1 MKPLLGAAGFAALVL
16 LLLQPLTPVR
26 AQSVPDTPS
35 IDSVTAAD
43 TSLTISWSAPADD
56 GGETITAYD
65 LRYIETDTW
74 NKFDEDQWTLV
85 ETIWSS
91 GTLEYELA
99 GLTKDVR
106 YDLQLRAVNAIGD
119 GAWTPTTLQAT
130 NDHPNSKDGA
140 TPITLDSATTGY
152 LDPNDDRSD
161 FFTFTLTASTEVW
174 IYTTGNVDTRLT
186 LRNSSDSIIWGVDRS
201 RSLRSDGM
209 RNAALQAVLEADT
222 YSLDVWQWAAADLHG
237 PYMVHV
243 VTGVTPGDSFDT
255 ATTVTAGVDV
265 YTRFVNTEDSHYY
278 TFEVASRTAV
288 WMRSAFDA
296 VDTTAVLYDGNQAQI
311 DENDDSPGGLSAQG
325 FSMLNVLD
333 AGTYYLKVETFSSA
347 SSGPYIL
354 EVDFYSDGG
363 NTTAGAPP
371 AEVWSAQLG
380 LMESATDVD
389 YYRLGVHVRDWVRI
403 HTWLPDDGS
412 LSMRLLDREGQVVN
426 RPLVPTSDVRSL
438 RPFDALIRLSPGTY
452 YIEVSSTE
460 DREQRYLLW
469 VQGFSTHQTIL
480 SECDPGGSVE
490 FDPFYGCQWHLN
502 NTRQYGGAG
511 QDINVEEVW
520 ETNKGEGVNVA
531 IVDSGMQYDHP
542 DLEENVITARNHSYV
557 GSSVYDPNRS
567 HGTAVAGLVAAR
579 DNERGVRGVAPR
591 ASLYAFDLLRA
602 ATTSNIADAMTRQ
615 LAVTAVSNNSWGF
628 GDGGRAR
635 MPSSAWEAA
644 VERGV
649 SEGNGGRGISYVW
662 AAGNGNGSEDHA
674 NLDGRANHHA
684 IIAVCGIN
692 HRDTRAAYSE
702 RGPNLWVC
710 APTLNDRNEDPA
722 ITTTT
727 TRGKYTTR
735 FSGTSASS
743 PIAAGVVA
751 LVRAANPE
759 LSWRDVKLILAASAR
774 QNDSSDGGWRT
785 GALHYGPNPDSERY
799 TFNNQYGFGAVDAG
813 AAVALAADWP
823 RVPEWRKTSARSTG
837 AALAIPDQTSGGT
850 RTTVTSKLTLE
861 GDVDFIE
868 YVEVMI
874 NMEHGGFRDLDIDL
888 VSPSGAVSSLTWAGD
903 PRTVFD
909 FWFLS
914 QPVVF
919 EIETPIDGTHRLGTA
934 RHLGEDADG
943 EWTLRITDKRDGDTG
958 RLRWWEITAY
968 GHGNSLGAPAIDTF
982 ASADTSLTVTWQ
994 APGATGMSDVTG
1006 YDVRYL
1012 REDATDRQNAS
1023 WTVLEDV
1030 WTSGDPLSYEITSL
1044 TMGYRYDVQVRAVN
1058 DEGAG
1063 PWSRVRRDATNPV
1076 RPDAPAFTQITTRT
1090 GSLEAWW
1097 QPNHDGAAVISSYDL
1112 RYIRTDATERED
1124 DNWTLVTGAGLLR
1137 SAGYRHRVTPLD
1149 NDVSYDLQVRAH
1161 NGAGTSDWSEV
1172 ASGTPQANVDPTFDA
1187 AETGMRSVPENTI
1200 PGTFIG
1206 EPLAA
1211 TDPNPGATLR
1221 FSIQG
1226 GHDYISIHGSRGH
1239 LRVKQALDHESA
1251 ASHTFTVR
1259 VSDDINSEG
1268 EDDRAVDDTIEV
1280 RVTVTDVNE
1289 GFDVVGPSAVTWK
1302 EADTGVVGVFTAT
1315 DPEGEPITWS
1325 LEGDDASLFSINSR
1339 GQLRFLQA
1347 PDFEAPGDADTNN
1360 IYGVIVVGTEESGV
1374 NKSFATL
1381 EVTVEDSDERP
1392 VVTGPVHVELEEH
1405 AGTRVGNYTVHEPE
1419 GEKTAWGDPGGADG
1433 AMFTLHGNGTLMFK
1447 EPPDFEARAD
1457 ADGDNVYEVTIGAA
1471 DITGILFG
1479 QFSEL
1484 DVEVRVRNVNEP
1496 PVITGPAGPVDL
1508 PENGPG
1514 VVGDYAADDPDED
1527 DDTVILELGGD
1538 DSAAF
1543 TFTNGRLAFAS
1554 SPDFEAFADFD
1565 ADNEYEVTLTS
1576 TDGDLTTT
1584 LDLAVRVANEDE
1596 DGTVALPPGAQPQEH
1611 TAFTATLGDP
1621 DGVVTTTWT
1630 WERSQNRSTWT
1641 QTTGPAVSQITTST
1655 YTPVLADVGSYI
1667 RATAEYTDG
1676 HGPGKE
1682 TAATSSAR
1690 VRAEPVVNTAPYFTE
1705 TNPVRSVP
1713 ENARARAAVG
1723 GRVTATDDDD
1733 GDTVGYELDPDSDL
1747 FTIDQNTGQ
1756 IRVKAGA
1763 VLDHETASS
1772 HTVTVRASD
1781 SSRESATV
1789 VVTINVADVNEPPE
1803 AMDDNAATFED
1814 TAALVDVLLNDRDP
1828 EGEPLTISFDRTPQ
1842 FGTAEITAGNLISY
1856 LPDPN
1861 THGIQ
1866 RFSYRVS
1873 DGIQSATGEVTV
1885 RVEPVN
1891 DDPVFPAAT
1900 AEREVD
1906 ELAAPGDPVG
1916 DPVAA
1921 TDVDGDSIT
1930 YSLTGSDLF
1939 TVEPHNGQI
1948 MVAEDVLLDARAEP
1962 VHVVELVVDD
1972 QQGGVDTI
1980 EVTITVLEA
1989 VVEAP
1994 TRTLPV
2000 FTPVVGGGGGAGG
2013 VPTGPEPSEADFEWT
2028 VEHDLEPLDS
2038 GHRAATGAWSDGEAA
2053 WVLDNPDGAGD
2064 AVYAYDLG
2072 SGERDPEREFAL
2084 AETNRAPRGIWS
2096 DGETAWVSDS
2106 GRERLFAYDLDSG
2119 ERDPERELG
2128 LAPRN
2133 DDARGIWSDGET
2145 MWVLDDRRNALFA
2158 YGLQTGEP
2166 LAGYELDPGNDQPQD
2181 LWSDGVALWVSN
2193 HDPKRLFA
2201 YRLPSPADDRGGEDL
2216 ALERAPG
2223 EDFTEPGG
2231 VGNNSPRGIWA
2242 GAGLMY
2248 VVDANDR
2255 KVYSYNM
2262 PDAWDARLASLALPG
2277 VDIGAF
2283 DPETTEYEG
2292 VPAAGVT
2299 ETTVE
2304 AAAEQEG
2311 ATVAVEPADA
2321 DGEAAGHQVAL
2332 AGVGE
2337 ITVTVTSEDGSRER
2351 VYRVVLAESGPP
2363 ADCLRA
2369 SAVSGRLQPRRLRG
2383 RERRCARGLR
2393 QEPPRHGALRAA
2405 RGRVRPLHPGRARV
2419 RAGAL
2424 PRALR
2429 GRRAGGHAAH
2439 RPERGPG
2446 DPGRGRLRAGGARR
2460 LRGVPAGRAR
2470 AGLQPR
2476 RPRGGERRCARGLR
2490 RGARRLRALRAPGR
2504 RVGPLHPRGARARE
2518 RSLPRAVR
2526 RGRPPRHAARRPERL
2541 APEPGTRGHG
2551 AASLA
2556 AAQRH
2561 PATGNHVAGVP
2572 DGRCR
2577 RPLPQGAD
2585 ARPGKGVRDLSDADE
2600 APKNGRVRAGRTRP
2614 PREPAHA
2621 PAAHQERPGSLPG
2634 PGPGTV
2640 DGARAP
2646 ARRVRGPAP
2655 DAASGR
2661 RPRADRAGRSHHRHR
2676 HGRPHLAHHR
2686 LEGAPGQRRPG
2697 HHRLRPP
2704 PHPGGGGGQVRR
2716 PVDPPRGGLELGD
2729 SRVRAHR
2736 LTHGHEPRRA
2746 GPGSQH
2752 PGPRPLVRLADGCDG
2767 RPRRHEG
2774 HGHHHHPGLRHAG
2787 TDRPSHGRGLLPDHA
2802 RRGDG
2807 ILGLHHGVPGYGG
2820 PAA

>member
-1 MKPLLGAAGFAALVL
+1 MTRLLLAAGLAAL
-16 LLLQPLTPVR
+16 LLLLPRPVATVH
-26 AQSVPDTPS
+26 AQSTAPEAPTIDT
-35 IDSVTAAD
+35 VTAGD
-43 TSLTISWSAPADD
+43 TTLTIAWTAPANN
-56 GGETITAYD
+56 GGEAITAYD

-85 ETIWSS
+85 ETIWST
-91 GTLEYELA
+91 GTLEYELT

-106 YDLQLRAVNAIGD
+106 YDLQVRAVNAIGD
-119 GAWTPTTLQAT
+119 GAWTDTTLQAT

-186 LRNSSDSIIWGVDRS
+186 LRNSSETIIWGVDRS

-222 YSLDVWQWAAADLHG
+222 YSLDVWQWAAAELHG

-255 ATTVTAGVDV
+255 ATTVTPGVDV

-296 VDTTAVLYDGNQAQI
+296 VDTTAVLYDENQAKI

-354 EVDFYSDGG
+354 EVDFYSDSG
-363 NTTAGAPP
+363 NTTVGAPP
-371 AEVWSAQLG
+371 AEVWSAQVG

-389 YYRLGVHVRDWVRI
+389 YYRLGVHLRDWVRI

-412 LSMRLLDREGQVVN
+412 LSMRLLDREGEVVN
-426 RPLVPTSDVRSL
+426 RPLIPTSDVRSL
-438 RPFDALIRLSPGTY
+438 RPFDSVIRLSPGTY

-460 DREQRYLLW
+460 ARGQPYLLW
-469 VQGFSTHQTIL
+469 VQGFNTYQTIL

-502 NTRQYGGAG
+502 NTGQYGGAG

-531 IVDSGMQYDHP
+531 IVDSGMQYNHP
-542 DLEENVITARNHSYV
+542 DLADNAITSRNHSYV
-557 GSSVYDPNRS
+557 GSSVYDPSRS

-602 ATTSNIADAMTRQ
+602 ATTSNIADAMVRQ

-628 GDGGRAR
+628 SDGGRAR

-649 SEGNGGRGISYVW
+649 SEGNAGRGISYVW

-702 RGPNLWVC
+702 QGPNLWVC
-710 APTLNDRNEDPA
+710 APTLNDRNENPA

-727 TRGKYTTR
+727 TGGKYTTR

-743 PIAAGVVA
+743 PIVAGVVA

-774 QNDSSDGGWRT
+774 QNDSSNGGWRT

-837 AALAIPDQTSGGT
+837 AALAIPDQTSGGAQT
-850 RTTVTSKLTLE
+850 RVTSKLTLE

-909 FWFLS
+909 FWFLL

-943 EWTLRITDKRDGDTG
+943 EWTLRITDKRNGDTG

-968 GHGNSLGAPAIDTF
+968 GHGNSLGSPAIETLT
-982 ASADTSLTVTWQ
+982 SGDTSLTVTWQ

-1006 YDVRYL
+1006 YDMRYL
-1012 REDATDRQNAS
+1012 REDATDRQNTS
-1023 WTVLEDV
+1023 WTVLEDI
-1030 WTSGDPLSYEITSL
+1030 WTSGEPLSYEITSL

-1063 PWSRVRRDATNPV
+1063 PWSRMRRQGTNPV
-1076 RPDAPAFTQITTRT
+1076 RPDAPAVTQITTRT
-1090 GSLEAWW
+1090 GSLEVWW
-1097 QPNHDGAAVISSYDL
+1097 QANHDGAAVISSYDL

-1124 DNWTLVTGAGLLR
+1124 DNWTLVTGAGVVR

-1161 NGAGTSDWSEV
+1161 NSAGTSDWSDV

-1187 AETGMRSVPENTI
+1187 TETGERSVPENAT

-1226 GHDYISIHGSRGH
+1226 GNDYISIHGSRGH
-1239 LRVKQALDHESA
+1239 LRVRQALDHEA
-1251 ASHTFTVR
+1251 RASHTFTVR

-1280 RVTVTDVNE
+1280 TVTVTDVNE
-1289 GFDVVGPSAVTWK
+1289 GFDVMGPRSVTWK
-1302 EADTGVVGVFTAT
+1302 EADTGFVGVFTAM
-1315 DPEGEPITWS
+1315 DPEGEAITWS
-1325 LEGDDASLFSINSR
+1325 LEGDDAGVFSVNSR

-1347 PDFEAPGDADTNN
+1347 PDFEMPADADMNN
-1360 IYGVIVVGTEESGV
+1360 IYSVIVVGTEESGV
-1374 NKSFATL
+1374 NKSFAPV

-1392 VVTGPVHVELEEH
+1392 VVMGPVHAELDEQ

-1419 GEKTAWGDPGGADG
+1419 GEKTAWGDPSGPDG
-1433 AMFTLHGNGTLMFK
+1433 ALFSMLGSGTLSFK
-1447 EPPDFEARAD
+1447 DPPDFEARAD

-1496 PVITGPAGPVDL
+1496 PVISGPAGPVSL

-1514 VVGDYAADDPDED
+1514 VVGNYEADDPDED
-1527 DDTVILELGGD
+1527 DDTVTLELGGD
-1538 DSAAF
+1538 DSGAF
-1543 TFTNGRLAFAS
+1543 TFTNGRLAFET
-1554 SPDFEAFADFD
+1554 SPDYEAFADFD

-1584 LDLAVRVANEDE
+1584 LELAIRVANEDE
-1596 DGTVALPPGAQPQEH
+1596 DGTVALPPGAQPQEN
-1611 TAFTATLGDP
+1611 TAFTATLSDP
-1621 DGVVTTTWT
+1621 DGVVRTTWT
-1630 WERSQNRSTWT
+1630 WERSQNRSTW
-1641 QTTGPAVSQITTST
+1641 QPVTGTVVSATTTSAF
-1655 YTPVLADVGSYI
+1655 TPVEADVDYYI

-1676 HGPGKE
+1676 HGPQKD

-1705 TNPVRSVP
+1705 QDPVRSIP

-1733 GDTVGYELDPDSDL
+1733 GDMVGYELDPDSDL
-1747 FTIDQNTGQ
+1747 FTIDETTGQ
-1756 IRVKAGA
+1756 IRVRAGA
-1763 VLDHETASS
+1763 VLDHEVQAS

-1781 SSRESATV
+1781 TSRESVTV
-1789 VVTINVADVNEPPE
+1789 VVTINVTDVNEPPV
-1803 AMDDNAATFED
+1803 ALDDNAATFED
-1814 TAALVDVLLNDRDP
+1814 TPALVEALLNDHDP
-1828 EGEPLTISFDRTPQ
+1828 EGEELTISFDRTPQ
-1842 FGTAEITAGNLISY
+1842 LGTATVTPGNLISY
-1856 LPDPN
+1856 LPAPN

-1866 RFSYRVS
+1866 RFAYRVS
-1873 DGIQSATGEVTV
+1873 DGIRSATAEVTV

-1891 DDPVFPAAT
+1891 DNPEFPATTAT
-1900 AEREVD
+1900 REVD

-1916 DPVAA
+1916 DPVVA

-1948 MVAEDVLLDARAEP
+1948 MLAEDVLLDARETP
-1962 VHVVELVVDD
+1962 EHVVTVLADD
-1972 QQGGVDTI
+1972 GKSGVDTI

-1994 TRTLPV
+1994 SRTLPV
-2000 FTPVVGGGGGAGG
+2000 FVPGGGGGGG
-2013 VPTGPEPSEADFEWT
+2013 GGGPSGPTPSTVDFEWT
-2028 VEHDLEPLDS
+2028 VKHDLEALD
-2038 GHRAATGAWSDGEAA
+2038 AANESPTGMWSDGVTMWLANNA
-2053 WVLDNPDGAGD
+2053 DGPGD
-2064 AVYAYDLG
+2064 AVYAYDLK
-2072 SGERDPEREFAL
+2072 SGERVEEREFDLDA
-2084 AETNRAPRGIWS
+2084 ANRAPRGLWS
-2096 DGETAWVSDS
+2096 DGETVWVADS
-2106 GRERLFAYDLDSG
+2106 GRDRLFAYALGSG
-2119 ERDPERELG
+2119 ERLAARDMELHED
-2128 LAPRN
+2128 N
-2133 DDARGIWSDGET
+2133 DDARGLWSDGTT
-2145 MWVLDDRRNALFA
+2145 MWVLDDRDDALYAYDLATGELLGGFALDARNASLR
-2158 YGLQTGEP
+2158 G
-2166 LAGYELDPGNDQPQD
+2166 
-2181 LWSDGVALWVSN
+2181 LWSDGVSLWVS
-2193 HDPKRLFA
+2193 DPGASPRRLFA
-2201 YRLPSPADDRGGEDL
+2201 YRLPVIGEGGVPADA
-2216 ALERAPG
+2216 ALERVDE
-2223 EDFTEPGG
+2223 EDFAELSGAS
-2231 VGNNSPRGIWA
+2231 NNSPRGIWA
-2242 GAGLMY
+2242 SAELVY
-2248 VVDANDR
+2248 VADASDG
-2255 KVYSYNM
+2255 KVYTYNM
-2262 PDAWDARLASLALPG
+2262 PDAIDARLASLALSG
-2277 VDIGAF
+2277 VDIGDF
-2283 DPETTEYEG
+2283 DPARTEYEG
-2292 VPAAGVT
+2292 VIAGGVT
-2299 ETTVE
+2299 ETTVTAE
-2304 AAAEQEG
+2304 AVQRRTSVAITPTDAGAEAE
-2311 ATVAVEPADA
+2311 
-2321 DGEAAGHQVAL
+2321 GHQVSLEGLEA
-2332 AGVGE
+2332 V
-2337 ITVTVTSEDGSRER
+2337 TVTVTSANGTRTN
-2351 VYRVVLAESGPP
+2351 VYRVGFERDEPLLLAPGWNSLRWTGADGAAIAEALAAGGVAGRVLAVY
-2363 ADCLRA
+2363 AW
-2369 SAVSGRLQPRRLRG
+2369 
-2383 RERRCARGLR
+2383 
-2393 QEPPRHGALRAA
+2393 
-2405 RGRVRPLHPGRARV
+2405 
-2419 RAGAL
+2419 
-2424 PRALR
+2424 
-2429 GRRAGGHAAH
+2429 
-2439 RPERGPG
+2439 
-2446 DPGRGRLRAGGARR
+2446 
-2460 LRGVPAGRAR
+2460 
-2470 AGLQPR
+2470 
-2476 RPRGGERRCARGLR
+2476 
-2490 RGARRLRALRAPGR
+2490 
-2504 RVGPLHPRGARARE
+2504 
-2518 RSLPRAVR
+2518 
-2526 RGRPPRHAARRPERL
+2526 
-2541 APEPGTRGHG
+2541 
-2551 AASLA
+2551 
-2556 AAQRH
+2556 
-2561 PATGNHVAGVP
+2561 
-2572 DGRCR
+2572 
-2577 RPLPQGAD
+2577 
-2585 ARPGKGVRDLSDADE
+2585 
-2600 APKNGRVRAGRTRP
+2600 
-2614 PREPAHA
+2614 
-2621 PAAHQERPGSLPG
+2621 
-2634 PGPGTV
+2634 
-2640 DGARAP
+2640 
-2646 ARRVRGPAP
+2646 
-2655 DAASGR
+2655 DAASG
-2661 RPRADRAGRSHHRHR
+2661 AW
-2676 HGRPHLAHHR
+2676 LAH
-2686 LEGAPGQRRPG
+2686 L
-2697 HHRLRPP
+2697 
-2704 PHPGGGGGQVRR
+2704 
-2716 PVDPPRGGLELGD
+2716 
-2729 SRVRAHR
+2729 
-2736 LTHGHEPRRA
+2736 
-2746 GPGSQH
+2746 
-2752 PGPRPLVRLADGCDG
+2752 
-2767 RPRRHEG
+2767 
-2774 HGHHHHPGLRHAG
+2774 PGLGH
-2787 TDRPSHGRGLLPDHA
+2787 LPGANTLSAFSSGQTYWIALDDA
-2802 RRGDG
+2802 PASE
-2807 ILGLHHGVPGYGG
+2807 VAAAASG
-2820 PAA
+2820 P